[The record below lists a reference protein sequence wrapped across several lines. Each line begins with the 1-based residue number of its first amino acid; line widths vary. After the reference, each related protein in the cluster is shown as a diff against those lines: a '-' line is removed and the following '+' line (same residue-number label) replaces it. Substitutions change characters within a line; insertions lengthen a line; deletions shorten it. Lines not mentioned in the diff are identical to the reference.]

1 MTKSQHLWLKAARLL
16 SDPGVFD
23 SERERVLATY
33 PMLNSH
39 GLGQPHHRVSS
50 ADSKH
55 SRHWETECIHD
66 DLDSAR
72 EELRPGGRCEKGIH
86 NTLEY
91 FVEGRISLSYRLRGC
106 RWARRFNGPS
116 PPKRSS
122 YHFKHQVESYLRKM
136 DESKGMAESN
146 RYTSNGAFIC
156 AALMAGLRIWSYR
169 NSINPDLRLGK
180 PWAVAGLRPEDY
192 NQPNDEYMAKF
203 WRWAVQQD
211 TSDPHVEDFVADT
224 VDLLYSGASLEQ
236 LRKSVARGPLE
247 ARDVYN
253 HLRHQFGFRVSD
265 KTASSR
271 LGFMAGQIRVPDDF
285 DKMGSPEIEKMFRGN
300 ER

>member
-1 MTKSQHLWLKAARLL
+1 MT
-16 SDPGVFD
+16 
-23 SERERVLATY
+23 
-33 PMLNSH
+33 
-39 GLGQPHHRVSS
+39 
-50 ADSKH
+50 
-55 SRHWETECIHD
+55 
-66 DLDSAR
+66 
-72 EELRPGGRCEKGIH
+72 
-86 NTLEY
+86 
-91 FVEGRISLSYRLRGC
+91 
-106 RWARRFNGPS
+106 
-116 PPKRSS
+116 
-122 YHFKHQVESYLRKM
+122 
-136 DESKGMAESN
+136 ESN

-192 NQPNDEYMAKF
+192 NHPNDEYMAKF

-224 VDLLYSGASLEQ
+224 VDLLYSGADLGQ
-236 LRKSVARGPLE
+236 LRESVARSPLE

-253 HLRHQFGFRVSD
+253 RLRRQFGFRVSD

-271 LGFMAGQIRVPDDF
+271 LGFMTGQIRVPDDF

-300 ER
+300 EG